1 MSSRTRARRRT
12 AASVHSIHIPRQR
25 GRRGS
30 QPFIVVVPEHPSLT
44 REAFGFAGRL
54 LWRFRSALAPTLL
67 ALLALALTA
76 VMHALSCWYGLV
88 FLPVALAPAA
98 WLGIMHV
105 RRPRSGS
112 TLYWRITA
120 SAAVTLAVIWLLL
133 AAVFGPFAGPLE
145 GIWLSGWI
153 LAQAAWLIVRRSL

>member
-1 MSSRTRARRRT
+1 MSSRTRARGRR
-12 AASVHSIHIPRQR
+12 AASVTSINIPRQR
-25 GRRGS
+25 GRRS

-44 REAFGFAGRL
+44 REALGFAGRL
-54 LWRFRSALAPTLL
+54 LWKSRSALAPTAL
-67 ALLALALTA
+67 ALLALAVTA
-76 VMHALSCWYGLV
+76 ILHALSWWYGLV
-88 FLPVALAPAA
+88 FLPVALAPGA

-105 RRPRSGS
+105 RRPRTGS

-120 SAAVTLAVIWLLL
+120 AAAVTLAVVWLLL

-145 GIWLSGWI
+145 GIWLAGWI